1 VPHEAARFCDAC
13 GSQLIAADTA
23 KYKQVTVLFADV
35 VHSMDIAAAVELE
48 RLREIMT
55 ELVERSAAAL
65 RRYGGTVEYT
75 GDGVMALFGAPVALE
90 DHAFRACLAAL
101 AIQQETNRLA
111 AEVAR
116 RDGVDLRV
124 RVGLNS
130 GRVIAGDIG
139 SGPLGYAAT
148 GEPIG
153 FAQRME
159 SVASPGGVML
169 SESTA
174 RLVEHLAVLAD
185 PEWVHIKG
193 VAEPVRAR
201 QLLAIGPHDGLVGRA
216 EASLVGRRW
225 EMAAL
230 DAIVDRAIGG
240 RGGVVNVVGPPGIG
254 KSRVAREAAAAAS
267 RGAEV
272 FWTFCESHANDVSFG
287 AVAQLLRAGLGV
299 ADLDAAAARPRVREQ
314 LPDED
319 PQDLLLFDDL
329 LGIADPDVAVR
340 QIDPDARRRRLTALI
355 NTAALARTKPALF
368 IIEDAQWIDA
378 VSESMLANL
387 LKVVPRTPS
396 VVLITSRPEYEGAL
410 MRAPGAQTIA
420 LSPLGDSDTAA
431 LLGALLGSD
440 PSVDELRAIIADRV
454 AGNPFF
460 AEEMVRELA
469 QRGVLAGE
477 RGGYVCRTDVADV
490 AVPATVQAAIA
501 ARIDRLSTPA
511 KRTINAA
518 SVIGTRFDV
527 NTLQALVADVDSTSL
542 AELMSAELIDQ
553 TEFIPQRRYCFH
565 HPLVRTVAYESQL
578 SAERARAH
586 RKLAAAIE
594 ARNPSAADENAAL
607 IATHLEAAGELTQAC
622 RWHLRAA
629 DWLRPRGLLAAR
641 AEWETARRIADGL
654 PDDHEGVVAMRI
666 APRTM
671 LMSTRFYV
679 GDDVD
684 IDDNYRELRDLAV
697 QTGDLTSLALAT
709 AGRIQSFAVNGNRV
723 PEAASLATELQHMT
737 TDIHCETA
745 TKSILLNAVAMAR
758 FVNCEF
764 EAALKV
770 VDAILAL
777 PQEVPAVEIALASAI
792 RGSIEICLG
801 DYELGRRHLR
811 EPIEQGVSLP
821 LPPVVH
827 AEVMFFSA
835 AMVALGMSQADDLL
849 DDVREALRRAE
860 SFGDISGIIPAQYS
874 YGIALLRAEDGSPDA
889 AIAVLERVRTS
900 VQKHK
905 MFTFAAATIDAVL
918 EIDAAHK
925 GQPDEAIDVL
935 RASFS
940 LHMASGSRLF
950 VGCPGEALVGL
961 LIERGSTD
969 DIIEAHR
976 IVDEWKTQRPGIPA
990 ADLWW
995 LKSRALLAKSKGD
1008 SGGYT
1013 ELAKQYLS
1021 RCEKLDAR
1029 GRLFEA
1035 HRMVNTSI
1043 EQPRQV

>member
-1 VPHEAARFCDAC
+1 
-13 GSQLIAADTA
+13 
-23 KYKQVTVLFADV
+23 
-35 VHSMDIAAAVELE
+35 
-48 RLREIMT
+48 
-55 ELVERSAAAL
+55 
-65 RRYGGTVEYT
+65 VEYN

-101 AIQQETNRLA
+101 AIQEEANRLA
-111 AEVAR
+111 AEVQS

-130 GRVIAGDIG
+130 GRVIAGEIG
-139 SGPLGYAAT
+139 SGSLGYAAT
-148 GEPIG
+148 GQTVG
-153 FAQRME
+153 FAQRIE
-159 SVASPGGVML
+159 SAAPPGAVML

-174 RLVEHLAVLAD
+174 QLIEHTAALAQPEWLRIKGADEPLRARRLV
-185 PEWVHIKG
+185 
-193 VAEPVRAR
+193 
-201 QLLAIGPHDGLVGRA
+201 AISTRDGLVGRA

-230 DAIVDRAIGG
+230 DAIADRMIGG
-240 RGGVVNVVGPPGIG
+240 RGGVVNVVGPAGIG
-254 KSRVAREAAAAAS
+254 KSRVAREAAALAAG
-267 RGAEV
+267 RGVEV
-272 FWTFCESHANDVSFG
+272 VWTFCESHAPGIPFG
-287 AVAQLLRAGLGV
+287 VVARLLRAGMGV
-299 ADLDAAAARPRVREQ
+299 TDLDGAAARAQVREQ

-329 LGIADPDVAVR
+329 LGIAESEVALP
-340 QIDPDARRRRLTALI
+340 QIDPDARRRRLTAVI
-355 NTAALARTKPALF
+355 NTLSLARTEPALF
-368 IIEDAQWIDA
+368 IIEDVHWIDA
-378 VSESMLANL
+378 VSESMLADFL
-387 LKVVPRTPS
+387 TVIPRTPS
-396 VVLITSRPEYEGAL
+396 MVLITSRPEYEGAL
-410 MRAPGAQTIA
+410 TRMHGPQTIA
-420 LSPLGDSDTAA
+420 LAPLADSDATV
-431 LLGALLGSD
+431 LLGELLGSD
-440 PSVDELRAIIADRV
+440 PSVSEPAAIIAHRA

-477 RGGYVCRTDVADV
+477 RGGYICRADIADV

-501 ARIDRLSTPA
+501 ARLDRLTTPA
-511 KRTINAA
+511 RRTLNAA

-527 NTLQALVADVDSTSL
+527 DTLQTLVSDVESTSL
-542 AELMSAELIDQ
+542 AELVSAELIDQ
-553 TEFIPQRRYCFH
+553 TEFIPRQRYCFR

-578 SAERARAH
+578 SAARARGH
-586 RKLAAAIE
+586 RRLAAAIE
-594 ARNPSAADENAAL
+594 TRNPSAADENAAL
-607 IATHLEAAGELTQAC
+607 IATHLEAAGELAHAY

-629 DWLRPRGLLAAR
+629 EWLRPRDLLAAR

-654 PDDHEGVVAMRI
+654 PDDHHDVIAMRI

-671 LMSTRFYV
+671 LMSTKFYV

-684 IDDNYRELRDLAV
+684 TDDRYREFRDLAV
-697 QTGDLTSLALAT
+697 QTGDLRSLALAT
-709 AGRIQSFAVNGNRV
+709 AGRIQSFAINGNRV
-723 PEAASLATELQHMT
+723 PEAASLATELEHMT
-737 TDIHCETA
+737 ADIDCDAA

-811 EPIEQGVSLP
+811 ERIEQARS
-821 LPPVVH
+821 LPPVVY
-827 AEVMFFSA
+827 AEVVFFSG
-835 AMVALGMSQADDLL
+835 AMVALGMSQADDLV
-849 DDVREALRRAE
+849 DDAREALRCAE

-874 YGIALLRAEDGSPDA
+874 YGIALLREENGSPDE
-889 AIAVLERVRTS
+889 AIDLLERVRTS

-905 MFTFAAATIDAVL
+905 MFTFAAPTIDAVL
-918 EIDAAHK
+918 EIAAAHK

-940 LHMASGSRLF
+940 LHMASRSRLF

-969 DIIEAHR
+969 DLIEAHL
-976 IVDEWKTQRPGIPA
+976 IVDEWKAQRPGIPA
-990 ADLWW
+990 LDLWW
-995 LKSRALLAKSKGD
+995 LKSRALLAKSEGD
-1008 SGGYT
+1008 FGGYA

-1021 RCEKLDAR
+1021 LCEKLDAR
-1029 GRLFEA
+1029 GRVAEA
-1035 HRMVNTSI
+1035 RRMVNRFT
-1043 EQPRQV
+1043 